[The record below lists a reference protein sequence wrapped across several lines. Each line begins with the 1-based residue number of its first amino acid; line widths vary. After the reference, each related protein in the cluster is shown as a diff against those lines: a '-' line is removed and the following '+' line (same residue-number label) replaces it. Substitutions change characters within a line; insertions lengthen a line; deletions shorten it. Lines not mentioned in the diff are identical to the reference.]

1 MFILKRNI
9 CITPPIESQESLIF
23 FINKRIYKEKK
34 QNMRIIYTK
43 LPSEEK
49 QIDVFKI
56 NKQSWDFSWFSAIKG
71 F

>member
-1 MFILKRNI
+1 
-9 CITPPIESQESLIF
+9 
-23 FINKRIYKEKK
+23 
-34 QNMRIIYTK
+34 MRIIYTK

-56 NKQSWDFSWFSAIKG
+56 KKQTWDFSWFSAIKG